1 MRPDD
6 LRRLIDTR
14 PFRPFRMLVLE
25 QTSYEVRHPEA
36 ALVGQ
41 STVMIVE
48 QVNGP
53 NPVALEREVIIALLH
68 ITRLERLGASSLG
81 NGAAP

>member
-14 PFRPFRMLVLE
+14 PFQPFRMLVLE

-36 ALVGQ
+36 ALVGP
-41 STVMIVE
+41 STVMLLE
-48 QVNGP
+48 QVNVP
-53 NPVALEREVIIALLH
+53 NQVAVEREVIIALLH
-68 ITRLERLGASSLG
+68 ITRLERLGVSSLG
-81 NGAAP
+81 NGATP

>member
-6 LRRLIDTR
+6 LKRLLHTQ
-14 PFRPFRMLVLE
+14 PFQPFRMFVLE
-25 QTSYEVRHPEA
+25 QKSYEVRHPEA

-41 STVMIVE
+41 STVMVIE
-48 QVNGP
+48 QVIGP
-53 NPVALEREVIIALLH
+53 NQVALDQEVIIALLH
-68 ITRLERLGASSLG
+68 ITRLERLGPSSLG

>member
-25 QTSYEVRHPEA
+25 QTSYEIRQPEA
-36 ALVGQ
+36 ALVGP
-41 STVMIVE
+41 STVMFFE
-48 QVNGP
+48 PVNAP
-53 NPVALEREVIIALLH
+53 NQIAVEREVIIALIH
-68 ITRLERLGASSLG
+68 ITRLERLGVSSLG
-81 NGAAP
+81 NGAAS